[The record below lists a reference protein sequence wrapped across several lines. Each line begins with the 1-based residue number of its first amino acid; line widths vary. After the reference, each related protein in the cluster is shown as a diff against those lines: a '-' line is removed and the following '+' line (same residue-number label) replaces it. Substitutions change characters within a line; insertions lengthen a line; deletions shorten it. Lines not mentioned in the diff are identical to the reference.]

1 MRDSYA
7 SFVIYRDIYFPFC
20 EFTERKEKYDFWK
33 IGEEKN
39 GMGKINVKV
48 SEIGLEE

>member
-1 MRDSYA
+1 MT

-20 EFTERKEKYDFWK
+20 AFTESREKYDFSS

-39 GMGKINVKV
+39 KMGKISVRM
-48 SEIGLEE
+48 SEIGLEG